1 MIDLAPNLTI
11 FPMWFLFVVVLVVL
25 NRWVFQPTL
34 ALLDERK
41 NQTERQEQNAQ
52 HLLEETQ
59 KRLAS
64 YEEAILQARNRAAV
78 ERERIVNEAHEQ
90 EKAIIDQ
97 ARSDTEKVLD
107 DIKTKVEGEKGGA
120 ILKLRQE
127 AQGLARSIVDKV
139 LERDKKVA

>member
-11 FPMWFLFVVVLVVL
+11 FPMWVLFVVVLVAL
-25 NRWVFQPTL
+25 NHWVFGPTL
-34 ALLDERK
+34 AILDERK
-41 NQTERQEQNAQ
+41 NQTERQEQNAK

-78 ERERIVNEAHEQ
+78 ERERIVNEAHED
-90 EKAIIDQ
+90 EKAIINK

-139 LERDKKVA
+139 LERGKAA